1 MLTTQGQGCFYR
13 ASSELFVYNCS
24 EKVMAAVERYMIIQ
38 SSSPFALP
46 GKRSPF
52 ASLFICLLSLLLRM
66 EVRAKDSSK
75 YREESRPLSL
85 SNNGRRKGNEIT
97 NSASKLATDRV
108 RARTTASQARRFAS
122 EEAKYVDEESLE
134 GGERE

>member
-1 MLTTQGQGCFYR
+1 
-13 ASSELFVYNCS
+13 
-24 EKVMAAVERYMIIQ
+24 
-38 SSSPFALP
+38 
-46 GKRSPF
+46 
-52 ASLFICLLSLLLRM
+52 LLSLLLGGEIRDGM

-75 YREESRPLSL
+75 YREESGPSSLSRLSL